1 MFKKNLMAMTALCM
15 ALSLTACSG
24 AKTGETQT
32 GTQAEAQ
39 TETQAETTAEAVSTE
54 ATSAQSEAEDLTGH
68 TLMIYC
74 GAGMTKPFQE
84 IADSFKEKTG
94 CEMNVSYANAG
105 QIQSQISTSNE
116 GDFFIAG
123 AAEELKPIE
132 KFVAGKTDL
141 VKHIPVLAV
150 QSGNPKKITG
160 LASLTEDGVTLLM
173 GDTEATP
180 IGKIAKKALTEAG
193 LFDNITLAASSP
205 TAQQLAT
212 ALAAG
217 EADAA
222 IVWKENCTAD
232 GVEIVDTS
240 DLDNYIKTIP
250 AAVLTCSADK
260 EAAESF
266 NSFLATD
273 DAASIWEAYGYEIV
287 E

>member
-1 MFKKNLMAMTALCM
+1 MTALCM

-39 TETQAETTAEAVSTE
+39 TETQTKTQAETAAEAVSTE
-54 ATSAQSEAEDLTGH
+54 SSLAQSGAEDLTGH

-74 GAGMTKPFQE
+74 GASMTKPFQE

-132 KFVAGKTDL
+132 KFVSSKTDL

-150 QSGNPKKITG
+150 QTGNPKKITG

-180 IGKIAKKALTEAG
+180 IGKIAKK
-193 LFDNITLAASSP
+193 N
-205 TAQQLAT
+205 
-212 ALAAG
+212 
-217 EADAA
+217 
-222 IVWKENCTAD
+222 
-232 GVEIVDTS
+232 
-240 DLDNYIKTIP
+240 
-250 AAVLTCSADK
+250 
-260 EAAESF
+260 
-266 NSFLATD
+266 TD
-273 DAASIWEAYGYEIV
+273 RSWFI
-287 E
+287 